1 RQVADAYVGG
11 LEDRVKKGQ
20 DVSHIASVASFFI
33 SRVDTAVDQL
43 VAERLNAS
51 PDAKTTKQLESVR
64 RQVAIANAKQ
74 AHQLSEELF
83 GSPRWQ
89 ALEKA
94 GARPQRLLW
103 ASTGVKDPGSR
114 DTRYVEE

>member
-1 RQVADAYVGG
+1 
-11 LEDRVKKGQ
+11 
-20 DVSHIASVASFFI
+20 
-33 SRVDTAVDQL
+33 
-43 VAERLNAS
+43 
-51 PDAKTTKQLESVR
+51 DAKTTQQLESVR
-64 RQVAIANAKQ
+64 GQVAIANAKQ

-114 DTRYVEE
+114 DTRYVEELIAKGVVNTVPPATLEAFRDHGEARNSLTENAAGARRTMDALEA